1 MLRERLL
8 LLLDFIS
15 ISMTF
20 VGLLRTAYLSRDS
33 SSVLEHLC

>member
-20 VGLLRTAYLSRDS
+20 VGLLRAAYLSRNS